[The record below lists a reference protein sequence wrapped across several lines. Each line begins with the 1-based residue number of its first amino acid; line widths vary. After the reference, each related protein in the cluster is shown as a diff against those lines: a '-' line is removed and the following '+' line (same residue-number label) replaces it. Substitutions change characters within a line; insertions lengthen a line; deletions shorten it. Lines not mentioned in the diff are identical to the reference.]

1 MILPIV
7 EGYGEVT
14 SVPILI
20 RRIVARYAPDLY
32 VDVGRPIRDSRSG
45 LVKAGGVERTVEL
58 AARQTRPTDGIL
70 ILLDA
75 DDDCPRELAE
85 ALAGRARAAR
95 PDRAISVV
103 IANREYEAWFL
114 AAARSLRGKRGLAD
128 DVEPPPDP
136 ESIRD
141 AKGWLAH
148 HTPHGFTY
156 KPTIDQPALTKEF
169 DLEQAYAAR
178 SFRKL
183 VKDVVALA
191 RLPETHDPSPT
202 A

>member
-1 MILPIV
+1 VILPIV
-7 EGYGEVT
+7 EGHGEVT
-14 SVPILI
+14 AVPILI
-20 RRIVARYAPDLY
+20 RRIVAQYAPDVY
-32 VDVGRPIRDSRSG
+32 AHVGQPIRVKRTG
-45 LVKAGGVERTVEL
+45 LIQQGGVERTVEL
-58 AARQTRPTDGIL
+58 AARQTTPTDGIL

-85 ALAGRARAAR
+85 QLLARAKAAR

-103 IANREYEAWFL
+103 AANREYEAWFL

-128 DVEPPPDP
+128 DLEPPPDP

-148 HTPHGFTY
+148 HVPHGFSY
-156 KPTIDQPALTKEF
+156 KPTIDQPALTHVF
-169 DLEQAYAAR
+169 DLEEAYAAR
-178 SFRKL
+178 SFRKV

-191 RLPETHDPSPT
+191 RLS
-202 A
+202 

>member
-1 MILPIV
+1 VILPIV
-7 EGYGEVT
+7 EGHGEVT

-20 RRIVARYAPDLY
+20 RRIVSRYAPDLY

-75 DDDCPRELAE
+75 DDDCPRKLAE

-95 PDRAISVV
+95 PDRAMAVV

-114 AAARSLRGKRGLAD
+114 AAAQSLRGKRGLAND
-128 DVEPPPDP
+128 MQAPPDP

-148 HTPHGFTY
+148 QATQGLSY
-156 KPTIDQPALTKEF
+156 RPTIDQPALTNIF
-169 DLEQAYAAR
+169 DLEQAYSAR

-183 VKDVVALA
+183 VKEIIALA
-191 RLPETHDPSPT
+191 RLS
-202 A
+202 